1 MKTVTRAWHCAVI
14 VAALV
19 ASSPAFAGQIAQ
31 KALDENVIYNIPVA
45 FDSGTTTIMFP
56 GEISGL
62 FAKSVAVQ
70 EQENANFLISFT
82 PGNPYF
88 TVRALKKEAEDHL
101 TVIYQRK
108 AYVLRLAA
116 SVNPFFSLTFFSE
129 ERRGKPGANS
139 VSPEH
144 LLSLL
149 DKAKAYPLFERSQPD
164 ALAGVLHA
172 APDITNYYENF
183 NVHIRDVWRF
193 EEEDTVVFRIELE
206 NDSDKT
212 IYYTPQDLAV
222 RLGERIYT
230 QSIADASG
238 IMPPKSLTPAFFAVT
253 GNGDGGRNHLAP
265 DNQWNVLVVRADA
278 LAGPSADLLPPPQ
291 TPTPAEK

>member
-1 MKTVTRAWHCAVI
+1 LT
-14 VAALV
+14 L
-19 ASSPAFAGQIAQ
+19 AFVQNAPAGQIAQ

-45 FDSGTTTIMFP
+45 FDSGTTTIIFP

-62 FAKSVAVQ
+62 YAKSVAVQ

-82 PGNPYF
+82 AGNPYF
-88 TVRALKKEAEDHL
+88 TIRALRKEAEDHL

-116 SVNPFFSLTFFSE
+116 SVNPLFSLTFFSE
-129 ERRGKPGANS
+129 ERRGKPGANA

-149 DKAKAYPLFERSQPD
+149 DKAKAYPLFARSQPD

-172 APDITNYYENF
+172 APDITNYYDNF
-183 NVHIRDVWRF
+183 TVHIRDAWRF
-193 EEEDTVVFRIELE
+193 EEEDTVIFRVELE
-206 NDSDKT
+206 NNSDKT
-212 IYYTPQDLAV
+212 IYYKPQDLAV

-238 IMPPKSLTPAFFAVT
+238 IMPPKSVTPAFFAIT

-265 DNQWNVLVVRADA
+265 DNPWNVLVVRADA
-278 LAGPSADLLPPPQ
+278 LAKPSADLLPPPQ
-291 TPTPAEK
+291 TPTDK